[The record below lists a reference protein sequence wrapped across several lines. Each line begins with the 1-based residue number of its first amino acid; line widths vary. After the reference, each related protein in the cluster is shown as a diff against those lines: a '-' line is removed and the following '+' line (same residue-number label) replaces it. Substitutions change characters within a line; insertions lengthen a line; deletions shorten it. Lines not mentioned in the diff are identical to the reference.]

1 MWDRGARR
9 YQGDAPRR
17 PYKNRVKGCPT
28 NMAAPRQYGRGLRPF
43 ALREPL
49 SAAQGEGHGGDLQ
62 QDHQRGQDPS
72 AQAEATELVDKA
84 IQLVA

>member
-1 MWDRGARR
+1 METRVVHMILYATGRRCRGDPM
-9 YQGDAPRR
+9 GR
-17 PYKNRVKGCPT
+17 PWGAVYAGR
-28 NMAAPRQYGRGLRPF
+28 RGLRPL
-43 ALREPL
+43 ALGEPL